1 MFQIDVAELKA
12 AAHPISWRA
21 VFAIVV

>member
-1 MFQIDVAELKA
+1 MFQIDFAELKA

-21 VFAIVV
+21 IFAILV